1 MPKKDQFLKLDGEL
15 LDSLPVGRFE
25 MVGNYR
31 GTLEF
36 LILMRE
42 PLNAKRLTPDY
53 TIDLNQNSE
62 FQHFFVLDVDDSVVG
77 SILRVRSKFANYSP
91 LAVSRVLDNST
102 PTPTKCVTENA
113 SGGLYMFTDDQG
125 SCLALAES
133 AKTPISSLVITGD
146 PR

>member
-1 MPKKDQFLKLDGEL
+1 MPKKNQFLKLDGEL
-15 LDSLPVGRFE
+15 LDLLPVGRFE

-62 FQHFFVLDVDDSVVG
+62 FQHFFVLDVDDSVV
-77 SILRVRSKFANYSP
+77 
-91 LAVSRVLDNST
+91 ST
-102 PTPTKCVTENA
+102 
-113 SGGLYMFTDDQG
+113 YI
-125 SCLALAES
+125 
-133 AKTPISSLVITGD
+133 PICIYFY
-146 PR
+146 